1 MLQSVNFRLF
11 VVGDSLSDWIQVFSV
26 VNVEGSYYERVT
38 VTVRINTITNR
49 KG

>member
-1 MLQSVNFRLF
+1 MLQSVNFGLSL
-11 VVGDSLSDWIQVFSV
+11 GDRIQVFSV
-26 VNVEGSYYERVT
+26 VNVEGSYYQRVI